1 MDELK
6 KQYTEFLENMI
17 SDNLS
22 IKKFMQM
29 LKLYAQL
36 RRGSFYY
43 YPLFNCFFY
52 SYAGHYL
59 LMGGKGELFDQSL
72 YPKMIKNSV
81 VLPLV
86 GKTLDD
92 QELYVVARDFCREYH
107 ISYIDDTR
115 DAKLKPK
122 KQQYVQDVK
131 SNPELLQ
138 TYQEGRQDGGE
149 AGYMLAIKDLYEFL
163 DSHQV
168 LDPFVLNRL
177 HEEFISQIG
186 TIDFNL
192 DMEELFFDH
201 DSDLSIMYNYFEPYL
216 IRDDQGNERLRDDAP
231 DIVRKTKK
239 IYDHLL
245 DLRARKRAS

>member
-1 MDELK
+1 M
-6 KQYTEFLENMI
+6 
-17 SDNLS
+17 
-22 IKKFMQM
+22 
-29 LKLYAQL
+29 
-36 RRGSFYY
+36 
-43 YPLFNCFFY
+43 
-52 SYAGHYL
+52 
-59 LMGGKGELFDQSL
+59 FDQSL
-72 YPKMIKNSV
+72 YPKMVKNSV

-92 QELYVVARDFCREYH
+92 QELYGVARDFCREYH

-115 DAKLKPK
+115 DVKLKPK
-122 KQQYVQDVK
+122 KRQYVQDVK

-149 AGYMLAIKDLYEFL
+149 AGYMLAIKDMYEFL